1 MIAGDVYPR
10 VAIFLFVALIAGCH
24 KSADPTLADSA
35 PGPNPALARQENDR
49 AYQLIRQGKF
59 EEAEPHL
66 RRAIQADLTFGP
78 AHNNLGLVYFHQ
90 KRFYDA
96 AWEFDYAIKLMPY
109 QPDARNNLGLVFEET
124 GKFADAIDA
133 YDRALKMA
141 PDNPEYLG
149 NLARTRIKRGDR
161 DEDTRKL
168 LEELTYKDSRPDWR
182 GWARMKLFELYTR
195 RPDPNPAATQP
206 TP

>member
-1 MIAGDVYPR
+1 MRLPAAVF
-10 VAIFLFVALIAGCH
+10 FLTTLLAGCH
-24 KSADPTLADSA
+24 KPGDPTLAGAA
-35 PGPNPALARQENDR
+35 PGPDPALARQENDR
-49 AYQLIRQGKF
+49 AYQLIRQGKYDQ
-59 EEAEPHL
+59 AEPHL

-78 AHNNLGLVYFHQ
+78 AHNNLGLIYFHQ

-124 GKFADAIDA
+124 GKLGDAVEA
-133 YDRALKMA
+133 YERARQMA
-141 PDNPEYLG
+141 PDNPEYIG

-161 DEDTRKL
+161 DDETRKL
-168 LEELTYKDSRPDWR
+168 LEELTTKDPRPDWR

-195 RPDPNPAATQP
+195 RAEPNPAATQP
-206 TP
+206 VQ

>member
-1 MIAGDVYPR
+1 MNYRATTLLFLALLAGCQKAGDP
-10 VAIFLFVALIAGCH
+10 ASTG
-24 KSADPTLADSA
+24 SPPA
-35 PGPNPALARQENDR
+35 PDAALARQENDV
-49 AYQLIRQGKF
+49 AYRLIRQGKYS
-59 EEAEPHL
+59 EAESHL

-124 GKFADAIDA
+124 GKYGEAIDA
-133 YDRALKMA
+133 YERARRMA
-141 PDNPEYLG
+141 PDNPEYTG
-149 NLARTRIKRGDR
+149 NLARTRVRRGDR
-161 DEDTRKL
+161 DEETRKL
-168 LEELTYKDSRPDWR
+168 LEELTFKDSRPDWR
-182 GWARMKLFELYTR
+182 GWARMKLFELYSR
-195 RPDPNPAATQP
+195 RPDSSPAATQP